1 MMNPL
6 EISGL
11 IQLAIPALHPAAPPG
26 LLPTAVATISRLRFG
41 FDLDFSGCPDQA
53 VSHPLGTYG
62 DLRHGPISRVL
73 PYPCPNHAHSLL
85 LYFNSN

>member
-1 MMNPL
+1 MINPL

-26 LLPTAVATISRLRFG
+26 LLPTAVAITSRLRFG
-41 FDLDFSGCPDQA
+41 FDPDFSGCPDQA

-62 DLRHGPISRVL
+62 DLRHGPVIPGSVL
-73 PYPCPNHAHSLL
+73 PMPQSCPFTALV
-85 LYFNSN
+85 F